1 MDENRNRSEG
11 IEDRNLDRWRFW
23 REGGGGKSEEVEE
36 EEKMFED
43 EGEIIEKVEKLI
55 NRKMI
60 DGMDSLWRE
69 S

>member
-1 MDENRNRSEG
+1 MKVLKR
-11 IEDRNLDRWRFW
+11 RW
-23 REGGGGKSEEVEE
+23 GGEKSEEVEE